1 MSPSTLSRS
10 LPRWL
15 FLMGALSAIG
25 PFSVDMYLPAF
36 PSIVKSLQVSSGE
49 VERTLAA
56 YLIGLA
62 LAQIFYGPQPI
73 AMAANRL
80 YWWACALYDRLDGLC
95 RSLTTFIP

>member
-1 MSPSTLSRS
+1 MAKCAVLAITPHFSFHRHLMSPSTLSRS
-10 LPRWL
+10 LPGWL

-36 PSIVKSLQVSSGE
+36 PSIAKSLQVSSGE

-62 LAQIFYGPQPI
+62 LAQIFYGPP
-73 AMAANRL
+73 
-80 YWWACALYDRLDGLC
+80 G
-95 RSLTTFIP
+95 RSLWP